1 MKIYNHQI
9 NTIRVTNTSKNN
21 IAEKSDD
28 KAINSFQ
35 SVLSGKITTKEE
47 HYPKEVQF
55 SKHASMRLNNRSIAL
70 TDEQMKRVNEGID
83 KASNKG
89 IKDSLV
95 LVDDVALVVN
105 TKNRVVITA
114 MDKNVTSENVFT
126 NIDGAVIV

>member
-9 NTIRVTNTSKNN
+9 NTIRVTNTSKKN

-47 HYPKEVQF
+47 QYPKEVQF

-83 KASNKG
+83 KASSKG